1 MSFSELRGAAAAIG
15 VGLAGFPSGNGRNHL
30 ELVAEAT
37 AKALADADLTLSDID
52 GLFTTNLVN
61 FMPVVSVAEYL
72 GIEPRWVEGT
82 TIGGSSFVHYAM
94 SAALAL
100 HAGLCDVA
108 LIVYGSDAGTLKTPP
123 ISRGEPLAYEAE
135 FGAPFPMAGVALAAA
150 AHMHEY
156 GTTRRQLAHV
166 ARAAHEWSAL
176 NPTNP
181 ARPDLSIEEM
191 LEAPF
196 EAYPFTIHD
205 CGQMTDGAAAVIM
218 VSARRARKSR
228 RQPIYFHGGG
238 TAISHRR
245 IAAAKSLTTTAAV
258 ASGERAFAM
267 AGMAPDQIDVLQLY
281 DGFTIYPILFLED
294 LGFCAKGEGGPLV
307 ESGAI
312 APGGRLPVNTN
323 GGSLCSVHPGMYGL
337 FLIAETIRQLR
348 HEAGA
353 AQVTNARFGLCH
365 GNGGHLSTQ
374 STAIWG
380 DAPPKD

>member
-1 MSFSELRGAAAAIG
+1 MSELRGAAAAIG

-30 ELVAEAT
+30 ELIAEAT
-37 AKALADADLTLSDID
+37 AHALTDAGLALSQVD

-100 HAGLCDVA
+100 HAGLCEVA
-108 LIVYGSDAGTLKTPP
+108 LIVYGSDAGTFKTPP
-123 ISRGEPLAYEAE
+123 ISRAEPLAYEAE

-150 AHMHEY
+150 AHMHSY

-166 ARAAHEWSAL
+166 ALSARAWSAL
-176 NPTNP
+176 NQGNP
-181 ARPDLSIEEM
+181 PLPDIDIEEM
-191 LEAPF
+191 LAAPF
-196 EAYPFTIHD
+196 EAWPFTIHD

-218 VSARRARKSR
+218 VSARKAAKMS
-228 RQPIYFHGGG
+228 RQPVYFYGAG

-245 IAAAKSLTTTAAV
+245 IAAAKSLTTTMTV
-258 ASGERAFAM
+258 ASGARAFQM
-267 AGMAPDQIDVLQLY
+267 AGIMPDDIDVLQLY

-294 LGFCAKGEGGPLV
+294 LGFCAKGEGGALV
-307 ESGAI
+307 EGGAI

-353 AQVTNARFGLCH
+353 AQVEGARFGLCH

-380 DAPPKD
+380 SGPPKA